1 MGFFLVRQPCYAC
14 NDKENSD
21 DDNLPGGHA
30 MAAETSAD
38 GSRRGDPDPNQVAL
52 FAFQVWNYRQG
63 ELVALMIHLG
73 DRLGLYQE
81 LWGAGPV
88 TATELA
94 ENTGL
99 SARWLLEWLRA
110 QAAAGLVDSE
120 DGVTFEMTDVQ
131 GAVLA
136 DEYGSLFFAAG
147 AFAGPPS
154 PDVIDGLAEA
164 FRTGTGLP
172 YDSLG
177 EAGAQA
183 IDRVLSPWSRL
194 ALLPRIIP
202 ALEGVEEKLRA
213 GCHVADIGCGAGMS
227 LAILAEAFPTGRY
240 HGYDPSL
247 HAINRARHKMAEAGL
262 GNVVLHHA
270 GGEEVSGDEVFD
282 LVLSF
287 DCLHDMPHPDRVA
300 RAVRRSIAADGT
312 WLIKE
317 VRSSGEFAT
326 DRKNPMLALMYS
338 SSVATCMS
346 SALSEPDG
354 MGLGTLGLP
363 PETLRELTREAGFTR
378 FALHDFDDPANL
390 YYEVRP

>member
-1 MGFFLVRQPCYAC
+1 
-14 NDKENSD
+14 
-21 DDNLPGGHA
+21 
-30 MAAETSAD
+30 MAAETSAEE
-38 GSRRGDPDPNQVAL
+38 SRRGDPDPDEVAL
-52 FAFQVWNYRQG
+52 FAFHVWNYRQG

-73 DRLGLYQE
+73 DRLGLYGE

-99 SARWLLEWLRA
+99 SERWLLEWLRA
-110 QAAAGLVDSE
+110 QAAAELVDSE

-147 AFAGPPS
+147 AFAGPPG

-164 FRTGTGLP
+164 FRTGAGLP

-177 EAGAQA
+177 EAGAQSVE
-183 IDRVLSPWSRL
+183 RVLAPWSRL

-202 ALEGVEEKLRA
+202 TLDGVQGKLHA
-213 GCHVADIGCGAGMS
+213 GCRVADIGCGAGVN
-227 LAILAEAFPTGRY
+227 LAILAEAFPAGEY

-247 HAINRARHKMAEAGL
+247 HAITLARRRVADAGL

-270 GGEEVSGDEVFD
+270 GGEELPRDATFD

-300 RAVRRSIAADGT
+300 RSVRQAITEDGT

-317 VRSSGEFAT
+317 IKSSGEFAT
-326 DRKNPMLALMYS
+326 DRKNPMLAMMYS
-338 SSVATCMS
+338 TSVATCMS

-363 PETLRELTREAGFTR
+363 PDVLRELTEEAGFSR
-378 FALHDFDDPANL
+378 FTLHDFDDPANL